1 MMGRTALQPTRVV
14 ADALSAWGR
23 AIRTA
28 RIRREWRRPDLAAK
42 AGVSTSTLQAVE
54 RGAAGVG
61 VGAYLNAM
69 WALGLLG
76 LAAPLA
82 DTSADETGMLLEAQ
96 RRNTRVRPARVLDDD
111 F

>member
-1 MMGRTALQPTRVV
+1 MGRSALQPPRAVEDV
-14 ADALSAWGR
+14 LSAWGR

-28 RIRREWRRPDLAAK
+28 RIRREWRRPDLAVK

-61 VGAYLNAM
+61 VGAYLSAM
-69 WALGLLG
+69 WALGLLD
-76 LAAPLA
+76 LAAPLT
-82 DTSADETGMLLEAQ
+82 DPTTDETGMLLEAE